1 MVRGICCQMFVTDSK
16 AMKKTAADTIIRIT
30 ERPLFYWILRRHR
43 SMQLLLFLI
52 VVVSLFFKV
61 FPLEMQKRIINEAIY
76 LKDIELLYL
85 YCGLYIGAVTIAGL
99 LKYGINVLQVY
110 IGQKILME
118 MREELYQHVLQLPLQ
133 FYRKMQPGTV
143 ISAMTA
149 ELNAIGFFLGG
160 AIAIPVTS
168 VLTFVVFIGF
178 MFNLN
183 PLLAML
189 SMGIYPVELLVI
201 PYLQKKYNRL
211 NSRRVKTTRAMA
223 NVVNESISG
232 IHEIHGNTS
241 YSLEEKKLSSYI
253 RQLYDLMK
261 RLFIVKYGIKF
272 ANNFFQSLGP
282 FVLFLLGGY
291 MAIKG
296 QFTLGALVAFL
307 SAYEKVYDPW
317 KELIEYYQSYQDAQ
331 IRYRQIMKIFD
342 LDPPHLLLP
351 PNRDVFQLQ
360 GNIRMKNVTFTVPS
374 GVRLLEDISL
384 EIKANEQIALVGYS
398 GSGKSTLALLIA
410 QLYDVSR
417 GNIDIDGHLIDDLCK
432 MDVGRNVAMI
442 AQQPFIFSGTIADN
456 LLYGVQAVSEENG
469 FPDRRRV
476 LAVVRDVGLKD
487 DIIRFGLQAVLTPEE
502 CRPFRDKFLRMR
514 EIIQTTLRDEFEQA
528 IEFYDVSKYLHYS
541 SIRDNIVFG
550 DSMNGEFVVE
560 RLPDHPRFGQLL
572 REMKLEKPLLTLG
585 FAIATQTIS
594 LLEDFKDDEFFF
606 RDNPMEMEEFEIYSD
621 LLGRLKGPLPK
632 DAEARRLLLVL
643 ALRFIPKKHSIVAL
657 PSAMEERILSAR
669 RHFQSSVVNIAMEHC
684 RKHADGLPCNKS
696 PRCGEKSGFIP
707 FCPSEYL
714 YTHTLLDNILFGA
727 VKSEQLLDE
736 HLRKLASQAFAD
748 EELLDEVMDIGLDF
762 EVGSKGDRLSGGQ
775 KQKLAIARAFLKD
788 APILIMDE
796 ATASLDNTSQA
807 RIQGLLE
814 NEFKGKKTVIAVI
827 HRLDLTPSYDRIVVL
842 KAGRIVEQGT
852 YEELMERKGAFYE
865 LARAES

>member
-1 MVRGICCQMFVTDSK
+1 
-16 AMKKTAADTIIRIT
+16 MKKTAVDTGTRIT
-30 ERPLFYWILRRHR
+30 ERSLFYWILRRHR
-43 SMQLLLFLI
+43 SMQLFLLLI
-52 VVVSLFFKV
+52 ILVSLFFKV

-99 LKYGINVLQVY
+99 LKYAINVLQVY

-143 ISAMTA
+143 TSAMTA

-178 MFNLN
+178 MFHLN
-183 PLLAML
+183 PVLALL
-189 SMGIYPVELLVI
+189 SMGIYPVELFVV

-241 YSLEEKKLSSYI
+241 YSLEKKKLSSFI
-253 RQLYDLMK
+253 KQLYDLMK
-261 RLFIVKYGIKF
+261 SLFVVKYGIKF

-282 FVLFLLGGY
+282 FVLFLVGGY
-291 MAIKG
+291 LAING

-317 KELIEYYQSYQDAQ
+317 KELIEYYQGYQDAQ
-331 IRYRQIMKIFD
+331 IRYRQIMGIFD

-351 PNRDVFQLQ
+351 LNRDVLALK
-360 GNIRMKNVTFTVPS
+360 GDISLKNVTFTVPS

-384 EIKANEQIALVGYS
+384 EIRANEQIALVGYS

-410 QLYDVSR
+410 QLYDVSQ
-417 GNIDIDGHLIDDLCK
+417 GTVSIDGHLVDDLCK
-432 MDVGRNVAMI
+432 MDMGRNVAMI
-442 AQQPFIFSGTIADN
+442 AQQPFIFSGTISEN
-456 LLYGVQAVSEENG
+456 LLYGVQAVSGGDG
-469 FPDRRRV
+469 FPDRGRI
-476 LAVVRDVGLKD
+476 LAAIHDVGLQD
-487 DIIRFGLQAVLTPEE
+487 DIIRFGLQAVLSPEE

-514 EIIQTTLRDEFEQA
+514 EIIQTSLRDEFEQA
-528 IEFYDVSKYLHYS
+528 IEFYDVTKYLYYS

-550 DSMNGEFVVE
+550 DSVKREFVVE
-560 RLPDHPRFGQLL
+560 RLPGHPRFVKLL
-572 REMKLEKPLLTLG
+572 RELNLEKPLLTLG
-585 FAIATQTIS
+585 FAIATQTIN
-594 LLEDFKDDEFFF
+594 LLSDFKDDEFFF
-606 RDNPMEMEEFEIYSD
+606 RDNPMELDEFERYSE
-621 LLGRLKGPLPK
+621 LLKRLKGPVPK
-632 DAEARRLLLVL
+632 EDEARQLLLVL
-643 ALRFIPKKHSIVAL
+643 ALRFIPKKHSIVNL
-657 PSAMEERILSAR
+657 PSAMEEKILVAR
-669 RHFQSSVVNIAMEHC
+669 RHFQATVVNVAMEHC
-684 RKHADGLPCNKS
+684 MKQSDGMPCNKD

-707 FCPSEYL
+707 FCPSKYL

-727 VKSEQLLDE
+727 VKSELTFDD
-736 HLRKLASQAFAD
+736 HLRKLASQAFED
-748 EELLDEVMDIGLDF
+748 EELLDEVMHIGLDF

-814 NEFKGKKTVIAVI
+814 KEFKGRKTIIAVI
-827 HRLDLTPSYDRIVVL
+827 HRLDLTPAYDRIVVL

-852 YEELMERKGAFYE
+852 YDELMERKGDFYE
-865 LARAES
+865 LSRSEF